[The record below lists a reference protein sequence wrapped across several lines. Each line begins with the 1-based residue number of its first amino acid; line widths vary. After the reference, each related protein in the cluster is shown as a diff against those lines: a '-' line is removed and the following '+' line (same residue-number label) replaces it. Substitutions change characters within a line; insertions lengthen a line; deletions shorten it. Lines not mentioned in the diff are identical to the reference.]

1 MIENALKGNRS
12 YWIWMTLLL
21 LFIVSGIST
30 YFEQLRLGL
39 SVTALS
45 GALPWGLSTM
55 QFTVMASVAASTLL
69 VVMPHYLHD
78 YKPFG
83 NIALIAQFLGA
94 SASAI
99 ALLSL
104 FIDMGKPQL
113 ILDLLR
119 YATPYSPYSW
129 VVFLLTGYFFIN
141 LVTGWAT
148 LAAERKGVPAPA
160 WITPLIYLS
169 IPWAIA
175 LPVVTGFV
183 YPSFSANH
191 WVVSLFALRT
201 LASAYAGGT
210 ALLLLIILIMKRA
223 AGFDPGKGVTDTIVM
238 LVICATSFTIVL
250 VGVECFASLCGKGP
264 LLQYKNLTVSL
275 TWLSLLLAVASMTVF
290 LVPAWKSSFRLL
302 LAATV
307 GVVLSIFA
315 EKGAALLNLTKGGV
329 VAYSPATT
337 ELSMV
342 FGVLALGLLFLTIL
356 LKAVLAVKRA
366 G

>member
-12 YWIWMTLLL
+12 YWIWTILLL
-21 LFIVSGIST
+21 LLIASGISA
-30 YFEQLRLGL
+30 YFEQLRLGI
-39 SVTALS
+39 SVTGLGA
-45 GALPWGLSTM
+45 ALPWGLATM
-55 QFTVMASVAASTLL
+55 QFTFMASAAAATLL
-69 VVMPHYLHD
+69 VVLPFTLHD

-83 NIALIAQFLGA
+83 NIVIIAQFMGA

-104 FIDMGKPQL
+104 FLDMGKPQL

-129 VVFLLTGYFFIN
+129 AFFLLIGYFLIN

-148 LAAERKGVPAPA
+148 LGAERKDVPAPA
-160 WITPLIYLS
+160 WTKPLIYLS
-169 IPWAIA
+169 IPWAII
-175 LPVVTGFV
+175 LPVVTGLI
-183 YPSFSANH
+183 YASFPANH
-191 WVVSLFALRT
+191 WIASLLALRL

-210 ALLLLIILIMKRA
+210 ALLLLIIFLMKRA
-223 AGFDPGKGVTDTIVM
+223 AGDDAGREVTDKLVM
-238 LVICATSFTIVL
+238 LLTYAASITFVL
-250 VGVECFASLCGKGP
+250 VGVECFASLWGRGS

-275 TWLSLLLAVASMTVF
+275 TWLSLVLGIASLTVF
-290 LVPAWKSSFRLL
+290 YMPAWKNSIRHLIAGSL
-302 LAATV
+302 

-315 EKGAALLNLTKGGV
+315 EKGAALLSLSNGGI
-329 VAYSPATT
+329 VAYTPTMK

-342 FGVLALGLLFLTIL
+342 LGVLALGTLLLTIL

>member
-1 MIENALKGNRS
+1 MIENALKGNRP

-21 LFIVSGIST
+21 LLIVSGISA
-30 YFEQLRLGL
+30 YSQQLRLGL
-39 SVTALS
+39 SVTGLGDAL
-45 GALPWGLSTM
+45 WGLSIM
-55 QFTVMASVAASTLL
+55 QFTFMASAAASTLL
-69 VVMPHYLHD
+69 VVLPLSLHD

-83 NIALIAQFLGA
+83 KIVVIAQFLGA

-104 FIDMGKPQL
+104 CIDMGKPQL

-129 VVFLLTGYFFIN
+129 AFFLLIGYFLIN

-148 LAAERKGVPAPA
+148 LGAERKGVPAPT
-160 WITPLIYLS
+160 WILPLIYLS
-169 IPWAIA
+169 IPWAIT

-183 YPSFSANH
+183 YASFPANH
-191 WVVSLFALRT
+191 WIASLLALRL
-201 LASAYAGGT
+201 LASAYASGT
-210 ALLLLIILIMKRA
+210 ALLLLITFIMKRA
-223 AGFDPGKGVTDTIVM
+223 AGFDVGREVTHKLVM
-238 LVICATSFTIVL
+238 LLTYAATFTFVL
-250 VGVECFASLCGKGP
+250 VGVECFASLCGKGS
-264 LLQYKNLTVSL
+264 LLQYKNLMVSL
-275 TWLSLLLAVASMTVF
+275 TWSSLLLGIASLAVF
-290 LVPAWKSSFRLL
+290 HVPAWKNSFRHLT
-302 LAATV
+302 AASL

-315 EKGAALLNLTKGGV
+315 EKGAALLYLSKGGV
-329 VAYSPATT
+329 VAYTPTMT

-342 FGVLALGLLFLTIL
+342 LGVLALGTLFLTIL